1 MRGAQRVFTHV
12 ACAAAGSAF
21 CTSSYQDKQYL
32 IKSITH
38 KQASWLRHRLSKQ
51 LRCELRSTIT
61 QLMNREWSRVASGG
75 KEDSGDEGSGD
86 EGGDAAAALTLT
98 LTGRFGGV
106 A

>member
-1 MRGAQRVFTHV
+1 
-12 ACAAAGSAF
+12 
-21 CTSSYQDKQYL
+21 
-32 IKSITH
+32 
-38 KQASWLRHRLSKQ
+38 
-51 LRCELRSTIT
+51 
-61 QLMNREWSRVASGG
+61 MNREWSRVASGG